1 MNEKCFGSGKN
12 FVKKKCLGL
21 KKFGDQKIRVKNILV
36 QKILVQNDFGSEI
49 LLDPY
54 RQPTKN
60 LTETFSYPYQTPSR
74 HTPDR

>member
-21 KKFGDQKIRVKNILV
+21 KKFGDQKIRVKNILI
-36 QKILVQNDFGSEI
+36 QNILVQNDFGSEI

-54 RQPTKN
+54 RQ
-60 LTETFSYPYQTPSR
+60 LTETLQRLFQTLTRLPPAHS
-74 HTPDR
+74 